1 MVITYH
7 LCLVGALSNP
17 QQSFMRVSF
26 YLIYILLAEERVNK
40 LMDDC
45 EDVDLVFL
53 CFARTFVSVSYRLR
67 VLKLQT

>member
-1 MVITYH
+1 
-7 LCLVGALSNP
+7 
-17 QQSFMRVSF
+17 MRVSF